1 MGGRRLE
8 IIIDHQHASNLCPV
22 RFHSAAASSVALTAA
37 MFFYAGI
44 PGCPP
49 QSDLPVRA
57 ILLSVARSRHPH
69 LFRIAAGLN
78 PARFVL
84 HPASARAEQQHSKRG
99 RRCRILKQGFAGFL
113 PG

>member
-49 QSDLPVRA
+49 
-57 ILLSVARSRHPH
+57 
-69 LFRIAAGLN
+69 
-78 PARFVL
+78 
-84 HPASARAEQQHSKRG
+84 
-99 RRCRILKQGFAGFL
+99 
-113 PG
+113 